1 MSRLSYLQDH
11 EVAIQSIFEELD
23 NLKRYLAS
31 GGYIDPQNVQEL
43 SKCLE
48 RLLTILGADQAQA
61 PGLWQDDQVP
71 LPSWLQ
77 PRQRKPGSTAENVGK
92 SGSAVARRLSK
103 N

>member
-31 GGYIDPQNVQEL
+31 GGYIDPQDVQEL
-43 SKCLE
+43 SRSLE
-48 RLLTILGADQAQA
+48 RLLTILGAYQEQAS
-61 PGLWQDDQVP
+61 GLWQDDQVP

-77 PRQRKPGSTAENVGK
+77 PRQRKPGSDDENVGN
-92 SGSAVARRLSK
+92 SGSAVVRRQSQ